1 MRRSAHQYFL
11 DALPVNPVTDQPV
24 AVSLT
29 RPARIRLE
37 LKNLLALALPIIIAQ
52 LATTAMGFVDAVMA
66 GRVGP
71 KDLAAVALGNSIWVP
86 VFLLMTGTLLATT
99 PKVAQRFGAG
109 KHSEIGPIVRQ
120 ALWLALVVG
129 LIATSMLIAAEP
141 VLHLMKV
148 DPELIS
154 PCMQYLHG
162 IASGLPAVAFYH
174 VLRCTS
180 DGIGRTRPAMV
191 LGLCGLA
198 LNIPLNYIFI
208 YGHFGVPAMGGV
220 GCGWAT
226 AIVMWVMAL
235 GLAGYERWAPAYRSS
250 ELFSRF
256 DWPHWTVIKRLLS
269 IGLPIG
275 IAVFAESSIFAVIA
289 LLIGS
294 LGATVVAGHQI
305 ALNVSSLVFMI
316 PYSLGMAVTVRVG
329 QALGREEPREARFAA
344 GVGMGTALAYAC
356 LSASLMLALREP
368 IAAIYTA
375 DPTVIH
381 IAAMLIVYSAL
392 FQFSDAIQVTAAG
405 ALRGYQDTRVTMILT
420 LFAYWGIGLPVGY
433 ALGLTDWLG
442 EPRGPSGLWQGLI
455 VGLSCAALMLSIRLT
470 RSARKRIRI
479 SRSAG

>member
-1 MRRSAHQYFL
+1 M
-11 DALPVNPVTDQPV
+11 DASPVNS
-24 AVSLT
+24 VSDTPAATSLK
-29 RPARIRLE
+29 RPARVYLE
-37 LKNLLALALPIIIAQ
+37 LRNLLGLALPIMIAQ

-71 KDLAAVALGNSIWVP
+71 RDLAAVALGNSIWIP

-99 PKVAQRFGAG
+99 PKVAQRHGAG
-109 KHSEIGPIVRQ
+109 LPGEIGPLVRQ

-129 LIATSMLIAAEP
+129 LMATLILFNAEP

-148 DPELIS
+148 DPELIE
-154 PCMQYLHG
+154 PCMGYLRG
-162 IASGLPAVAFYH
+162 IASGLPAVALYH
-174 VLRCTS
+174 VMRCFS
-180 DGIGRTRPAMV
+180 DGLGRTRPSMV
-191 LGLCGLA
+191 MGLCGLA
-198 LNIPLNYIFI
+198 LNIPINYVFI

-226 AIVMWVMAL
+226 AIVMWAMMFGMASWT
-235 GLAGYERWAPAYRSS
+235 RWAPAYRNID
-250 ELFSRF
+250 LFGRF
-256 DWPHWTVIKRLLS
+256 DWPQWAVIKRLLS

-329 QALGREEPREARFAA
+329 QALGRSEPREARFAA
-344 GVGMGTALAYAC
+344 GIGMGTALAYAC
-356 LSASLMLALREP
+356 LSASMMLLLRGP
-368 IAAIYTA
+368 IASIYTT
-375 DPTVIH
+375 DPMVIH
-381 IAAMLIVYSAL
+381 VASMLIVYSAL

-405 ALRGYQDTRVTMILT
+405 ALRGYQDTRVTMVLT

-433 ALGLTDWLG
+433 SLGLTDWFG
-442 EPRGPSGLWQGLI
+442 PARGPSGLWEGLI

-479 SRSAG
+479 SRSLG